1 MKRGGHD
8 SYYHPIHA
16 SPMLPCAC
24 IQQCRSGKENASTKV
39 AEIILEGIQKPF
51 HAGRQCGIWPIQ
63 PTNQHRPLDPSVANV
78 AGAFDLL
85 SLRRVR
91 DTLRFSSRTS
101 PASQQSN
108 GMLWSGAP
116 MLTACLSPGIPA
128 YSKLVA
134 VGFRCWDQIAR
145 STMTQSLSKFERP
158 EGGGAI
164 AHVSFLMC
172 SFYPRFLTPPH
183 SSKSF

>member
-1 MKRGGHD
+1 MQKRERKSLH
-8 SYYHPIHA
+8 
-16 SPMLPCAC
+16 
-24 IQQCRSGKENASTKV
+24 KV

-85 SLRRVR
+85 SLRTVR

-116 MLTACLSPGIPA
+116 VLTACLSPGISA

-145 STMTQSLSKFERP
+145 LTMTQSLSKFERR

-164 AHVSFLMC
+164 ARLFSDVFILSPVFDPTSFFEILLA
-172 SFYPRFLTPPH
+172 PQ
-183 SSKSF
+183 